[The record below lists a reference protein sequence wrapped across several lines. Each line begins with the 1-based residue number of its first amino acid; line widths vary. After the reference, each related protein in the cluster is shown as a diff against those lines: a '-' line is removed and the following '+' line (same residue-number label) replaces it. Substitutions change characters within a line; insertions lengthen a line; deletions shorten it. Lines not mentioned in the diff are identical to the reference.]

1 MTAIRKPAVAG
12 MFYPADPGELGEMVG
27 NCLTVARSAE
37 NAMVPK
43 AIIAPHAGFI
53 YSGAIAASAYVRL
66 EPARATITRVV
77 LIGPSHRVALKGL
90 ALPGSEAFA
99 TPFGTVQ
106 VDAASVAALAAL
118 PQVTVMQAAHAD
130 EHSLEVHLPFLQ
142 RILDDFTLVPLVAG
156 DATANEVAEV
166 LEMLW
171 GGLETLI
178 VISSDLSHY
187 HDYEM
192 ASAWMRRP
200 RKPSRRSTASASAM
214 TTPVAVFRSEASLRW
229 RGAGASRPPP
239 SISGI
244 PAIPR
249 GRATGS
255 WAMAPMSS
263 ADNSS
268 IEVLGGMLRRNVR
281 VLQKIAGDSIQGGL
295 VTGKALTVDPGDY
308 AAELRRH
315 AASFITFRIGA
326 ALRGCTGSAYAH
338 QPLVSDV
345 AENGFAAA
353 FTDSRFK
360 PLGAEEAAAIRIEI
374 SVLTA
379 PEPMRFSSEDDLLA
393 QIAPNRDGLILT
405 AAWKRG
411 LFLPQVWE
419 TLPEAHEFLRQLKI
433 KAEIDPDV
441 WPRGVR
447 VERFAAVKAAAADA
461 ADSG

>member
-1 MTAIRKPAVAG
+1 
-12 MFYPADPGELGEMVG
+12 
-27 NCLTVARSAE
+27 
-37 NAMVPK
+37 
-43 AIIAPHAGFI
+43 
-53 YSGAIAASAYVRL
+53 
-66 EPARATITRVV
+66 
-77 LIGPSHRVALKGL
+77 
-90 ALPGSEAFA
+90 
-99 TPFGTVQ
+99 
-106 VDAASVAALAAL
+106 
-118 PQVTVMQAAHAD
+118 
-130 EHSLEVHLPFLQ
+130 
-142 RILDDFTLVPLVAG
+142 
-156 DATANEVAEV
+156 
-166 LEMLW
+166 
-171 GGLETLI
+171 
-178 VISSDLSHY
+178 
-187 HDYEM
+187 
-192 ASAWMRRP
+192 
-200 RKPSRRSTASASAM
+200 
-214 TTPVAVFRSEASLRW
+214 
-229 RGAGASRPPP
+229 
-239 SISGI
+239 
-244 PAIPR
+244 
-249 GRATGS
+249 
-255 WAMAPMSS
+255 MSS

-315 AASFITFRIGA
+315 AASFITLRVGA

-393 QIAPNRDGLILT
+393 QIVPNRDGLILT
-405 AAWKRG
+405 AGWKRG

-433 KAEIDPDV
+433 KAKIDPDV